1 MKKTLALVLIF
12 TLIFAFFGCSDSVE
26 TADDMTTKSGETTA
40 QTTITEKLTGLLIKA
55 LHVTDIPENAN
66 RKDVTL
72 SPEDTEYISEIL
84 KNREWADAGSDCLSD
99 YSFEIDGKTYYY
111 HSDCGSIN
119 TESNTH
125 LILYEAD
132 RLYLNSIL
140 GLTETKEDSIG
151 SDSIEELWNEFNP
164 DDHLCSQPTF
174 IAGTAINFGLKLLTF
189 AMRENRNALVSPY
202 SVLSAL
208 SMTANG
214 AKGNTLTQ
222 MESVLG
228 GKIGMLNDTIK
239 LFNEEVKRHDGVSLA
254 NSVWFNNNANLS
266 ISKNFK
272 DTVKNNYGAEL
283 FSEDFNRGTLEKI
296 NKWIEISTDGIIK
309 DMLKDI
315 PADAV
320 AYLINTVL
328 FDAEWE
334 KPYQQFQVMPNMD
347 FTAED
352 GSVKKVDM
360 LQSSED
366 MSTYFRI
373 GKVQGFCKSYKNGCR
388 FVGILPDEGV
398 SVEQALDSFT
408 AHQLCDGLGFR
419 FVEFGEPYPI
429 LKVWL
434 PKFEIEN
441 QFKLSDTLKKMGMP
455 LAFSPSGADFS
466 GMASSPAGNIYIS
479 EVYHNTFISL
489 GEKGTKAGA
498 ATYVEMKAEGEMKPA
513 TQIIELKF
521 DRPFIY
527 AICAY
532 DNTPLFMGVVND
544 IQP

>member
-1 MKKTLALVLIF
+1 MKKVFAFLLVFALIF
-12 TLIFAFFGCSDSVE
+12 SLFGCSEKVKNDEVGTTVSDS
-26 TADDMTTKSGETTA
+26 TT
-40 QTTITEKLTGLLIKA
+40 QTTIAEKVTGMLVKVLL
-55 LHVTDIPENAN
+55 DNPENAD

-72 SPEDTEYISEIL
+72 SPEDTEYISGIL
-84 KNREWADAGSDCLSD
+84 KTREWACAGSDCLAD

-125 LILYEAD
+125 LVLYEAD

-140 GLTETKEDSIG
+140 GLTEIKEDSVG
-151 SDSIEELWNEFNP
+151 SDAIEELWNEVDP
-164 DDHLCSQPTF
+164 DDHLCSQPTY
-174 IAGTAINFGLKLLTF
+174 IAGTTINFGLKLLNF

-222 MESVLG
+222 MENVLG
-228 GKIGMLNDTIK
+228 GKIGMLNDTIMR
-239 LFNEEVKRHDGVSLA
+239 FNEETEKHEGVTLA
-254 NSVWFNNNANLS
+254 NSVWFNNNAGLN
-266 ISKNFK
+266 INKNFT
-272 DTVKNNYGAEL
+272 DTVKNVYGAEL
-283 FSEDFNRGTLEKI
+283 FSEDFSRGTLEKI
-296 NKWIEISTDGIIK
+296 NKWIELSTDGTIK

-315 PADAV
+315 PSDAV
-320 AYLINTVL
+320 TYLINTVL
-328 FDAEWE
+328 FDAEWVT
-334 KPYQQFQVMPNMD
+334 PYSEFQVKKDMN

-352 GSVKKVDM
+352 GSVKNVDM
-360 LQSSED
+360 LCSAED
-366 MSTYFRI
+366 MNTYFRI
-373 GKVQGFCKSYKNGCR
+373 GKVQGFCKNYKNGYR

-398 SVEQALDSFT
+398 YIEEALESFT
-408 AHQLCDGLGFR
+408 AHQLCDGLGSNYH
-419 FVEFGEPYPI
+419 FVEFAEPYPI
-429 LKVWL
+429 LNVWL
-434 PKFEIEN
+434 PKFEIES

-466 GMASSPAGNIYIS
+466 SMATSSTGNIYID

-498 ATYVEMKAEGEMKPA
+498 ATVVEMKAEGAMEAP
-513 TQIIELKF
+513 TEIIELRF

-527 AICAY
+527 AILAP

-544 IQP
+544 L